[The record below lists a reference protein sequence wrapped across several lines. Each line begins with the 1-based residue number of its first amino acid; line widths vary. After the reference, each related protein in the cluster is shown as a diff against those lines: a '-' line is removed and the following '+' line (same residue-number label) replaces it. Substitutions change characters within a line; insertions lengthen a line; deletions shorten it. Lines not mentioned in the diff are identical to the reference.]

1 MSKQGGFTTT
11 EVIIAI
17 IFVLLASSILY
28 ATTSNLKPAHRDTE
42 RKTAI
47 NAIYYNLVEVV
58 KPTLGG
64 YPRVLSADQLKA
76 MDSSLLTD
84 PQGKKIGERG
94 SDYRY
99 EPTECNGGDVCQSFT
114 LRATLEHEDTFV
126 KKSPS
131 AF

>member
-1 MSKQGGFTTT
+1 MSKQEGFTAT

-28 ATTSNLKPAHRDTE
+28 ATTASLKASHRDTE

-58 KPTLGG
+58 KPSLGG

-76 MDSSLLTD
+76 MDSALLKD
-84 PQGKKIGERG
+84 PQGKRIDERG

-99 EPTECNGGDVCQSFT
+99 EPTECNGGDLCRSFT
-114 LRATLEHEDTFV
+114 LRANLEHEDTFV
-126 KKSPS
+126 KTSP
-131 AF
+131 